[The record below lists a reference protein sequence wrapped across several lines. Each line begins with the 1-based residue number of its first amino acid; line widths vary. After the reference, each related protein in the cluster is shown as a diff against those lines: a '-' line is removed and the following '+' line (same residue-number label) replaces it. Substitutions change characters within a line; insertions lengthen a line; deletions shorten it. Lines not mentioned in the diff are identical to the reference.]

1 MDDLLNL
8 AGQLIENNN
17 YKNNTYEEN
26 KPDGEYSVVIQSIKL
41 KESQTTGTEWYN
53 ITAKVLEGDYVD
65 ECFFINLFLTEKTI
79 RRTLSKLMS
88 LVDACGFNL
97 EVSMFNDKDS
107 ILEGLQNIVGSTV
120 KLVKKT
126 STKGFIN
133 YSFEE
138 DN

>member
-26 KPDGEYSVVIQSIKL
+26 KPDGEYSVVIQDIKL

-79 RRTLSKLMS
+79 RGTLSKLMS

-107 ILEGLQNIVGSTV
+107 ILEGLQNIIGSTV